1 MNASVDL
8 TPELL
13 TQITAIV
20 GENRIKTDADSL
32 ENWGRDHTKHFD
44 PNPSVIVFPTS
55 TEQVQAIVKLANQFN
70 VAITPSGGRTG
81 LSAGAVAANGEIVVS
96 MDKMNQILE
105 FFPADRMVR
114 VQAGVVTEQLQNY
127 AEEQG
132 MYYPVDF
139 ASSGSS
145 QIGGNIGTNAG
156 GIKVIKYGM
165 TRNWVLGLTVV
176 TGKGDILRLNK
187 GMIKNATGY
196 ALQHLFIGGEGTLGL
211 VTEAEIKLES
221 IVRTRKEK
229 EINQVIHSILE
240 DIIIKEESAQK
251 LYMAVVEILKILG
264 NYYAELY
271 QDEDIEEL
279 KDIKVMFS
287 RRYDLY
293 KFKHIEELENYL
305 KEMVIVICSGKE
317 NTKKK
322 SIEMQI
328 KSF

>member
-1 MNASVDL
+1 MNAPVAL

-13 TQITAIV
+13 TQLTAIV

-32 ENWGRDHTKHFD
+32 ENWGKDHTKHFN
-44 PNPSVIVFPTS
+44 PNPSVIVFPST
-55 TEQVQAIVKLANQFN
+55 TEQVQEVVKLANQFN
-70 VAITPSGGRTG
+70 IAITPSGGRTG
-81 LSAGAVAANGEIVVS
+81 LSAGAVATNGEIVIS

-139 ASSGSS
+139 ASAGSS

-211 VTEAEIKLES
+211 VTEAEIKLE
-221 IVRTRKEK
+221 RQPQ
-229 EINQVIHSILE
+229 NLQVLVLGVP
-240 DIIIKEESAQK
+240 DFD
-251 LYMAVVEILKILG
+251 AVMPVLH
-264 NYYAELY
+264 AF
-271 QDEDIEEL
+271 Q
-279 KDIKVMFS
+279 KDIDLTAFEFFGELAMQKVLDRGHVQRPFETQCPF
-287 RRYDLY
+287 YVL
-293 KFKHIEELENYL
+293 LE
-305 KEMVIVICSGKE
+305 
-317 NTKKK
+317 
-322 SIEMQI
+322 
-328 KSF
+328 

>member
-1 MNASVDL
+1 MQGLKTMNAPVAL

-13 TQITAIV
+13 TQLTAIV

-32 ENWGRDHTKHFD
+32 QNWGRDHTKHFD
-44 PNPSVIVFPTS
+44 PNPSVIVFPST
-55 TEQVQAIVKLANQFN
+55 TEQVQEIVKLANQFN
-70 VAITPSGGRTG
+70 VAVTPSGGRTG

-139 ASSGSS
+139 ASAGSS

-211 VTEAEIKLES
+211 VTEAEIKLERQPHDLQVMVLGVPDFDAIMPVLHAFQKKIDLAKNAPKTGKKAKKAKTS
-221 IVRTRKEK
+221 SGVAEQSSSEKRKT
-229 EINQVIHSILE
+229 
-240 DIIIKEESAQK
+240 
-251 LYMAVVEILKILG
+251 
-264 NYYAELY
+264 
-271 QDEDIEEL
+271 
-279 KDIKVMFS
+279 
-287 RRYDLY
+287 
-293 KFKHIEELENYL
+293 L
-305 KEMVIVICSGKE
+305 KEMLEEAQRVG
-317 NTKKK
+317 N
-322 SIEMQI
+322 
-328 KSF
+328 

>member
-1 MNASVDL
+1 MNAPVAL

-13 TQITAIV
+13 TQLTAIV

-32 ENWGRDHTKHFD
+32 ENWGRDYTKHFD
-44 PNPSVIVFPTS
+44 PNPSIIVFPS
-55 TEQVQAIVKLANQFN
+55 TTEEVQAVVQLANRFN

-105 FFPADRMVR
+105 FYPADRMVR

-139 ASSGSS
+139 ASAGSS

-176 TGKGDILRLNK
+176 TGKGDVLRLNK

-211 VTEAEIKLES
+211 ITEAEIKLERQPLS
-221 IVRTRKEK
+221 L
-229 EINQVIHSILE
+229 IHI
-240 DIIIKEESAQK
+240 
-251 LYMAVVEILKILG
+251 
-264 NYYAELY
+264 
-271 QDEDIEEL
+271 
-279 KDIKVMFS
+279 
-287 RRYDLY
+287 
-293 KFKHIEELENYL
+293 
-305 KEMVIVICSGKE
+305 
-317 NTKKK
+317 
-322 SIEMQI
+322 
-328 KSF
+328 